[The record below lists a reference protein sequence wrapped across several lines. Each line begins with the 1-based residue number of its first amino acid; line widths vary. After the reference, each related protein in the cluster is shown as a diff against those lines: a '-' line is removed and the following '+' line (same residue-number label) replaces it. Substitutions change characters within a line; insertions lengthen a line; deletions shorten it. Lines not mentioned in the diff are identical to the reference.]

1 MLQRK
6 EKVVEHAI
14 YQLLS
19 FENIVLILSTDW
31 VL

>member
-6 EKVVEHAI
+6 EKVVEYPI